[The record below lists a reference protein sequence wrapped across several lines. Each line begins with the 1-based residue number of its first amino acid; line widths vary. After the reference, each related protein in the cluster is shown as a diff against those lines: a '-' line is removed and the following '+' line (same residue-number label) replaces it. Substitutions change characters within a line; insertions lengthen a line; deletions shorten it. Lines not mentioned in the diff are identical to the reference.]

1 MGQQDKTGRS
11 GIALLLLLCVAAVT
25 VAGFVLFKPAYARF
39 TYWVAMIDILALE
52 CVVGGFGLRA
62 FFAATRRTA
71 SQPSLPI
78 QTAMQIGSAALLGL
92 GLVLT
97 ILLIALQRTP
107 GADRVLLWLISV
119 KWVAVVALLLA
130 LTLVSRESA
139 GLDAERERV
148 RPTRLDVVDSVERI
162 SVALRSVTFRGS
174 DTAQWRRFQ
183 DIVDQLRNQ
192 AKGWVSAAPTGA
204 ASGEPSF
211 AQPASELSGL
221 VGELAAAPADQQ
233 NAMVARGIALGT
245 QFSSELRK
253 AGRSPSS
260 GVA

>member
-52 CVVGGFGLRA
+52 CVLGGFGLRA
-62 FFAATRRTA
+62 FFAATKRTT
-71 SQPSLPI
+71 SRPSFPI
-78 QTAMQIGSAALLGL
+78 QAAMQIGSMALLAA

-97 ILLIALQRTP
+97 ALLIAFQHSP
-107 GADRVLLWLISV
+107 GADRVLLWLIGV
-119 KWVAVVALLLA
+119 KWVAVLVLLLS

-139 GLDAERERV
+139 VLDAERESV
-148 RPTRLDVVDSVERI
+148 RPSRLDVVESVDRI
-162 SVALRSVTFRGS
+162 GVALRSVTFRGS

-183 DIVDQLRNQ
+183 DVIDQLRSQ

-204 ASGEPSF
+204 ASGEASF
-211 AQPASELSGL
+211 ARLASELSGL

-233 NAMVARGIALGT
+233 NAMVARGIALGN